1 MTGEK
6 NRLCEVENQFLNE
19 ECSIEELL
27 GDVSSKQ
34 KKKNDK
40 KQISTVKD
48 SMEEDCEKE
57 KILPGKNSK
66 KDSTQKKQ
74 RLNVQS
80 NFLTFTCNYII
91 YLIYTYM
98 FQLDYTEGKQSGS
111 IITVTE
117 HCSVNSA
124 FELTAEEFDSLF
136 NGQNENGDQQS
147 SKLIQKFFFILF
159 I

>member
-19 ECSIEELL
+19 EGSIEELL

-57 KILPGKNSK
+57 KIPPG
-66 KDSTQKKQ
+66 
-74 RLNVQS
+74 
-80 NFLTFTCNYII
+80 
-91 YLIYTYM
+91 
-98 FQLDYTEGKQSGS
+98 
-111 IITVTE
+111 
-117 HCSVNSA
+117 
-124 FELTAEEFDSLF
+124 
-136 NGQNENGDQQS
+136 
-147 SKLIQKFFFILF
+147 
-159 I
+159 